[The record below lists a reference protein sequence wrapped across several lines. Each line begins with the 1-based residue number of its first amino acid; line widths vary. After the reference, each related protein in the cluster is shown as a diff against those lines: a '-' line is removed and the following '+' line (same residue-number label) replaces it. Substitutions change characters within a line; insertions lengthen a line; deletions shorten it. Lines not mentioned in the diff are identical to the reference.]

1 MTATPRSRLLQKLD
15 AEVEAAARAGEQRRA
30 QVLRAQRAM
39 LLARQGDLPAARE
52 ELTHLHQAAFASPH
66 PELGAW
72 LHLAEGLMTYY
83 TDFGTAAIERLQRA
97 LSLAQVAGAR
107 EAQVLAL
114 AYLAMLHMVNHRF
127 DALGHS
133 LERGLALATE
143 DDLQAR
149 ARLYLVIA
157 MTLHHAD
164 DAEGAAPW
172 YAKARAC
179 ATAAGDDAALSALL
193 HNNTQFRVAAVRRAA
208 LQGRAPAL
216 AGLLPGVQ
224 SMDNFDHALGMH
236 ALTQVNPLLRAQV
249 LVVTGA
255 YAEALKLFEAH
266 LPHALATGLERMGS
280 SMLADTAWCRAQLG
294 QQEAALAQARESE
307 LEIDPRCDTDDQ
319 AATHSRLA
327 QVFSHLQLSDDA
339 QRHGALAQ
347 QRWSDFAAE
356 QARWREVVR
365 AALEKG
371 H

>member
-1 MTATPRSRLLQKLD
+1 
-15 AEVEAAARAGEQRRA
+15 
-30 QVLRAQRAM
+30 
-39 LLARQGDLPAARE
+39 
-52 ELTHLHQAAFASPH
+52 
-66 PELGAW
+66 
-72 LHLAEGLMTYY
+72 
-83 TDFGTAAIERLQRA
+83 
-97 LSLAQVAGAR
+97 
-107 EAQVLAL
+107 
-114 AYLAMLHMVNHRF
+114 
-127 DALGHS
+127 
-133 LERGLALATE
+133 
-143 DDLQAR
+143 
-149 ARLYLVIA
+149 
-157 MTLHHAD
+157 
-164 DAEGAAPW
+164 
-172 YAKARAC
+172 
-179 ATAAGDDAALSALL
+179 
-193 HNNTQFRVAAVRRAA
+193 
-208 LQGRAPAL
+208 
-216 AGLLPGVQ
+216 
-224 SMDNFDHALGMH
+224 MDNFDHALGMH

-255 YAEALKLFEAH
+255 YAEALQLFEAH